1 MEFIVDA
8 SRYIDKLDEAI
19 DILFRKWMNEIQEE
33 QVINSCGTV
42 GASQTQTTC

>member
-19 DILFRKWMNEIQEE
+19 DEFFRKWMNEIQEE
-33 QVINSCGTV
+33 QVKNSWGAD